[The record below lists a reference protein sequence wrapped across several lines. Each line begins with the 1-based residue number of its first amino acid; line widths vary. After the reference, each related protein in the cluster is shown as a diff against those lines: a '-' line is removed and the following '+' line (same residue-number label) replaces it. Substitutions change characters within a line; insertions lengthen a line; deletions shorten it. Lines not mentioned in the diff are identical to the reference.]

1 MDRQLIREAGAIPNI
16 FGYLRILLVPEFMW
30 LCILGEN
37 YAALMVLAISAI
49 SDFLDGRAARGLGMV
64 TPLGKVLDPV
74 ADKLTQLAVI
84 GCLAAEHWQVMFL
97 FLVLASKEI
106 SAAVCSAILLQSGGK
121 PFSSLWFGK
130 ISTGSLYIYAGLLLG
145 ARLSDSTVLWLTTA
159 ASVIVLLAFVLYTFE
174 FLQKIM
180 DIRNN
185 TPR

>member
-16 FGYLRILLVPEFMW
+16 FGYLRILLVPEFLW

-37 YAALMVLAISAI
+37 YAALMILIISAV
-49 SDFLDGRAARGLGMV
+49 SDFLDGRAARRLGMV

-84 GCLAAEHWQVMFL
+84 GCLAAKYWQVMFL
-97 FLVLASKEI
+97 FLVLAAKEL
-106 SAAVCSAILLQSGGK
+106 SAAVCSAILLRAGGK

-130 ISTGSLYIYAGLLLG
+130 ISTGALYVYSGLILAAGLG
-145 ARLSDSTVLWLTTA
+145 DNAVLWLTTS

-180 DIRNN
+180 DIRNEP
-185 TPR
+185 PR